1 MDRERCNLWGS
12 SANRRVAVDR
22 YPNGASVGGALQLIG
37 NVWEWTSGHFSTGAY
52 ARRDLILPT
61 PMRSVRGGAFDTYFE
76 NQATCQFQSGDD
88 PVARKHNIGFRC
100 AVSMCDLALPA
111 ASEAMSPETERPQS
125 TSPQTPATE
134 GALDY
139 DVVEPHR
146 DVTEQTPEEVSV

>member
-1 MDRERCNLWGS
+1 
-12 SANRRVAVDR
+12 
-22 YPNGASVGGALQLIG
+22 VGGALQLIG